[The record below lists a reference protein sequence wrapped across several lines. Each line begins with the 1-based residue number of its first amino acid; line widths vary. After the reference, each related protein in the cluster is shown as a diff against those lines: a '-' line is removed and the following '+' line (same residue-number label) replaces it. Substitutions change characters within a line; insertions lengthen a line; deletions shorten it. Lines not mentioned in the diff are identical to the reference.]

1 MEINSPIG
9 ATPLEPDDLN
19 DLIPRLTTREELN
32 EFEQRN
38 ILQALGMAQK
48 SRKLKRDLLSIDS
61 LTWLHR
67 QMFKETWKWAGQ
79 FRTRQTNIGADPHQ
93 IREQIM
99 TLNGDA
105 KYWLENSTYELQEY
119 AVRIHHRLVKIHPF
133 VNGNGRHARLVA
145 DLIMV
150 YADHDPL
157 TWGGS
162 EPIDLEGKSRDQYLE
177 ALRKADAGNYDQ
189 LILFASAD

>member
-1 MEINSPIG
+1 MEINSPTG

-38 ILQALGMAQK
+38 ILQALGIAQK

-61 LTWLHR
+61 LTWFHR

-79 FRTRQTNIGADPHQ
+79 FRARQTNIGVEPHQ
-93 IREQIM
+93 IREQII

-105 KYWLENSTYELQEY
+105 KYWFENTTYELPEY
-119 AVRIHHRLVKIHPF
+119 AVRVHHRLVKIHPF

-145 DLIMV
+145 DLIML
-150 YADHDPL
+150 YAEKDSF
-157 TWGGS
+157 TWGGKR
-162 EPIDLEGKSRDQYLE
+162 PIDLEGQTRNQYLQ
-177 ALRKADAGNYDQ
+177 ALKQADSGKYEE
-189 LILFASAD
+189 LISFALAD